1 MIQAYLDAQIS
12 AKTSSKSTTQKA
24 PAATTAV
31 QPGKDTRGGTE
42 TKDHSSQRRKTHS
55 DEDKNNSEKKN
66 DAMLPAMNL
75 DEINKI
81 ELPVDG

>member
-12 AKTSSKSTTQKA
+12 AKTCSKIITQKT
-24 PAATTAV
+24 PAVTTVAL
-31 QPGKDTRGGTE
+31 PGKETRAGTE
-42 TKDHSSQRRKTHS
+42 TKDHSSQRRRTHS